1 MNRRGFT
8 AVEMVTVIGI
18 MVLLVA
24 MTVPAIGPGL
34 QRGRVNDG
42 ANAIITAHSQ
52 AHLLALT
59 QVDPNNSAK
68 NQYFVEIDY
77 ETAGSRYVV
86 KVGVVKIIAGS
97 KVKQTLRTLKL
108 HPGVSV
114 YRKDIELTSPLTW
127 NYQNR
132 TGLLMPDDTST
143 TMTDIA
149 TFSDPTKEL
158 SVRQRGNASKVRAN
172 IALYGPGVA
181 HAQDG

>member
-59 QVDPNNSAK
+59 QVDPNKTAK
-68 NQYFVEIDY
+68 NQYFVMIDY

-86 KVGVVKIIAGS
+86 TVGVQENDGSLTVK
-97 KVKQTLRTLKL
+97 RTLKL